1 MLLLKIGKSV
11 SPIANSKSEGNYPAA
26 CCCARFK
33 TVGTYSFADM
43 LNRNTGDDTKE
54 YWKQNKVWYMP
65 ACGELGYI
73 LPNFSVNNV
82 ALNNIKSLYGSS
94 VAVQLGSGNSYYWS
108 SSEYSSGRAR
118 YVDKSIGFVDHS
130 GKDYVNY
137 VRAFCALPA

>member
-1 MLLLKIGKSV
+1 
-11 SPIANSKSEGNYPAA
+11 
-26 CCCARFK
+26 
-33 TVGTYSFADM
+33 M

-94 VAVQLGSGNSYYWS
+94 VAVPLSIGRYWS
-108 SSEYSSGRAR
+108 SSELEVRFAR
-118 YVDKSIGFVDHS
+118 NVTTDNGSVELFSKESI
-130 GKDYVNY
+130 NY

>member
-11 SPIANSKSEGNYPAA
+11 IPITNSDSEGNYPAA

-33 TVGTYSFADM
+33 TIGTNSFVDM
-43 LNRNTGDDTKE
+43 LNRNTVDDTKE

-94 VAVQLGSGNSYYWS
+94 VAVQLGSGYYYWS
-108 SSEYSSGRAR
+108 SSEYSMSYAR
-118 YVDKSIGFVDHS
+118 IVNMSYGNVHSYYKFV
-130 GKDYVNY
+130 NIY

>member
-1 MLLLKIGKSV
+1 
-11 SPIANSKSEGNYPAA
+11 
-26 CCCARFK
+26 
-33 TVGTYSFADM
+33 M

-94 VAVQLGSGNSYYWS
+94 VAVQLSSAIHYYWS
-108 SSEYSSGRAR
+108 SSEYSAYNAR
-118 YVDKSIGFVDHS
+118 FVYTASGFVDDYYKS
-130 GKDYVNY
+130 GDYS